1 MTDEEDYGGPLK
13 GYLAACNPTPSRHN
27 VHMDEAIT
35 PSQKTKENQMLDF
48 IKSVLLV
55 NKVKKATATRF
66 VTAYSKHGRINGII
80 VKRGIIKSVIR
91 VPKRGDVTVYNT
103 NIGFIRHDKVTSFK

>member
-1 MTDEEDYGGPLK
+1 
-13 GYLAACNPTPSRHN
+13 
-27 VHMDEAIT
+27 
-35 PSQKTKENQMLDF
+35 MLSF

-80 VKRGIIKSVIR
+80 MKRGIIKSVIR
-91 VPKRGDVTVYNT
+91 VPKHGDVTVYNT

>member
-1 MTDEEDYGGPLK
+1 
-13 GYLAACNPTPSRHN
+13 
-27 VHMDEAIT
+27 MDKAIT
-35 PSQKTKENQMLDF
+35 PSQTNQENQMLDF

-80 VKRGIIKSVIR
+80 VKRGIIKSTIR

>member
-1 MTDEEDYGGPLK
+1 MEKTMVDHLEGTSE
-13 GYLAACNPTPSRHN
+13 LAILNSSGIMCTWTKQSRL
-27 VHMDEAIT
+27 VK
-35 PSQKTKENQMLDF
+35 QTKENQMLNF

-91 VPKRGDVTVYNT
+91 VPYRGDVTVYNT

>member
-1 MTDEEDYGGPLK
+1 
-13 GYLAACNPTPSRHN
+13 
-27 VHMDEAIT
+27 MDKAIT
-35 PSQKTKENQMLDF
+35 PSQTNQGESNAKLHQ
-48 IKSVLLV
+48 ISTV

-91 VPKRGDVTVYNT
+91 VPYRGDVTVYNT